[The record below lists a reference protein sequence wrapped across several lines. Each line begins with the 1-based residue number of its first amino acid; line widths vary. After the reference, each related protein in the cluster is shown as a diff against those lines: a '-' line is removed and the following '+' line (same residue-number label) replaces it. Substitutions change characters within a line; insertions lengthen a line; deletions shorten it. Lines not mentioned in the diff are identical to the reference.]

1 LAPHCGVVVAEAAPL
16 LQPARPAGT
25 TLATVPTIDLD
36 PSRAASPSGLRVLVV
51 EDDPAALALMLET
64 MQVLGHWAAG
74 VSSAEVA
81 KTRYFDGAFDVLV
94 ADVGLP
100 ALSGVDLA
108 RGLLARHAGLKVIFV
123 TGYPAPAEPIPGT
136 LWIQK
141 PFTLEQLGAAL
152 DAVAAELPS
161 RPTAP
166 APAWPAR

>member
-1 LAPHCGVVVAEAAPL
+1 MSFS
-16 LQPARPAGT
+16 RYAGT
-25 TLATVPTIDLD
+25 VPATDLD
-36 PSRAASPSGLRVLVV
+36 PSPATPQASRLRVLVV

-64 MQVLGHWAAG
+64 MEVLGHWAAG

-100 ALSGVDLA
+100 ALSGLDLA

-123 TGYPAPAEPIPGT
+123 TGYPAPAEPIAGT
-136 LWIQK
+136 QWIQK

-152 DAVAAELPS
+152 DAVAAELAS
-161 RPTAP
+161 RQAMPAPTA
-166 APAWPAR
+166 